1 MLTMAKKKFT
11 YEQNK
16 RYHILST
23 TEKVIIGGVAI
34 AASAL
39 VLYEAVDTVKEIA
52 LEPIHKLFD
61 TLTSEMDDTYNNLNR
76 IGDQALDHLGK
87 YNIEE
92 HTNRIK

>member
-1 MLTMAKKKFT
+1 MAKKKFT

-16 RYHILST
+16 RYHIFST

-39 VLYEAVDTVKEIA
+39 VLYEAIDTVKDVA

-61 TLTSEMDDTYNNLNR
+61 TLTNEMDDTYNSLNK
-76 IGDQALDHLGK
+76 IGEQALDHLGK
-87 YNIEE
+87 YNVEE
-92 HTNRIK
+92 YTDRIN